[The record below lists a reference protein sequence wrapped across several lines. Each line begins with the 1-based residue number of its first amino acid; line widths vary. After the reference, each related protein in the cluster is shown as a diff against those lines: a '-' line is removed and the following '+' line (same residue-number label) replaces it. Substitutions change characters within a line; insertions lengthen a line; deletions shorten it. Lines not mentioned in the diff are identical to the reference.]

1 MLRRARLVRGRNIE
15 PDSRARAHRKLA
27 GPCLPRVDLAVFR
40 EVFSIAAARLAERA
54 RVRSWIF
61 RHRLRLRAIYGTRP
75 ALRPLPT
82 THERRPRE
90 LTDGLSPGQSGHRGR
105 WYVIRPNPPA
115 A

>member
-1 MLRRARLVRGRNIE
+1 MNVGAR
-15 PDSRARAHRKLA
+15 
-27 GPCLPRVDLAVFR
+27 VFR
-40 EVFSIAAARLAERA
+40 EVDSLGVLPVAESA

-75 ALRPLPT
+75 AIRPLPQA
-82 THERRPRE
+82 HERRPRE
-90 LTDGLSPGQSGHRGR
+90 MTDGLSPGQSGRRGR